1 MGLIFLLFFENFF
14 VPILTSGGYV
24 GLSIATLLSQHHKV
38 MAVDIV
44 PEKVEVINSKKSP
57 IQDEYIEK
65 YLAEKELNLTAT
77 LDAKEAY
84 SDADFVVIAAPTNY
98 DSKKNFFDTS
108 AVEAVIKLVIEY
120 NPEAIMVIKS
130 TIPVGFTASVREKYH
145 CDNIIF
151 SPEFLRES
159 KALYDNLY
167 PSRII
172 VGTDVENARLVKVA
186 HIFAELLQEGAIKEN
201 IDTLFMVDE
210 FDVYLAYS
218 LRPQTPKN
226 YTDFLDQRVH
236 LIEMEN
242 VGVKGLTNLKSDI
255 AAIKELRQIEKDV
268 QPDVIHLHSSVAGGL
283 GRLAYKGKN
292 NTVVYTPHGYAHIL
306 MGPGKKSKIYK
317 FAEKV
322 LGNKAL
328 TLTCCES
335 EDEEAKKFS
344 RRTAYVETG
353 VNLADLSAS
362 LDGIEPVKNDK
373 FTVFTLGR
381 ACVQKQP
388 QLFNKI
394 AELVPEAQFI
404 WIGNGELENELTAP
418 NIEVTGWKPRK
429 EALAMAKG
437 ADAFILCSLG
447 EAIAMSLIENM
458 YIKKLILV
466 NIR

>member
-1 MGLIFLLFFENFF
+1 MAKKK
-14 VPILTSGGYV
+14 ILMVCEAFGGGVFTYV
-24 GLSIATLLSQHHKV
+24 SQLCN
-38 MAVDIV
+38 D
-44 PEKVEVINSKKSP
+44 
-57 IQDEYIEK
+57 
-65 YLAEKELNLTAT
+65 
-77 LDAKEAY
+77 
-84 SDADFVVIAAPTNY
+84 
-98 DSKKNFFDTS
+98 
-108 AVEAVIKLVIEY
+108 
-120 NPEAIMVIKS
+120 
-130 TIPVGFTASVREKYH
+130 
-145 CDNIIF
+145 
-151 SPEFLRES
+151 
-159 KALYDNLY
+159 
-167 PSRII
+167 
-172 VGTDVENARLVKVA
+172 
-186 HIFAELLQEGAIKEN
+186 
-201 IDTLFMVDE
+201 MVDD

-226 YTDFLDQRVH
+226 YKDFLDQRVH
-236 LIEMEN
+236 LIEMQN

-283 GRLAYKGKN
+283 GRLAYNGKN

-306 MGPGKKSKIYK
+306 MGPGKKSKVYK

-322 LGNKAL
+322 LGNRAL

-344 RRTAYVETG
+344 KRTAYVETG

-362 LDGIEPVKNDK
+362 LDGIKPVKNDK

-388 QLFNKI
+388 QLFNRI
-394 AELVPEAQFI
+394 AELVPDARFI

-447 EAIAMSLIENM
+447 EAIAMSLIENKPLLLRPSGKDYLWGGNRLNDEFEKNIDM
-458 YIKKLILV
+458 DPLAETWECSTHPDGPSYVVSGEFGGQELAEVLRAHPEYLGERHKGENTLPILIKFIDAKKDLSIQV
-466 NIR
+466 HPTDEYAQEK